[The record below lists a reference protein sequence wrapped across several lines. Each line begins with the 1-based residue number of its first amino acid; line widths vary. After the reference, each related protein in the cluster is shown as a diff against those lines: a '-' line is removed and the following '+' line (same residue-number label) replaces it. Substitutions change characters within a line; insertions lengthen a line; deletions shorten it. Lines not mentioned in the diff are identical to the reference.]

1 MEVLKRLLT
10 GNEAVARGAFESGVH
25 FAAAYPGTPSS
36 EILENIT
43 MYKEI
48 ISEWAPNE
56 KVALESAI
64 GASIAGGRSLAAMKH
79 VGLNVAADPLFT
91 FAYTGVTGGSVII
104 TADEPG
110 QHSAQNEQDNRN
122 YAKAAK
128 LPMFEPADS
137 QDCLDMLKEAY
148 RVSEEYDC
156 PVLFRMTTRVCHS
169 KSLVACGERKG
180 REIVPYERKAEK
192 YVCVPANARKLR
204 VKLEEKLAALKEYS
218 EKCSFN
224 IAEYNN
230 TEIERIEEIEYDRSG
245 VVDRP
250 PTLCAG
256 CPHRGFFYELGRRKN
271 VMVSGDIGCYTLGF
285 AKPFNAIDSCV
296 CMGAGFSIGH
306 GAQKVF
312 NKAGSEMK
320 VVSVLGDSTFFH
332 TGINS
337 LITVAYNRS
346 NTVSVILDNRTTAM
360 TGHQENPGSGK
371 NARGEDINAIDL
383 YQLVKAIGIENV
395 KVVNPN
401 DLEEVSD
408 VLDEFIALDEPSV
421 IITRWPCALKKFSQA
436 DKSEFTEAFQDKYY
450 VSPEKCIGCR
460 LCMKCGCPALSFDRE
475 SKKASIDQI
484 QCLGCDVCAQVCP
497 KNAIERR
504 SVK

>member
-1 MEVLKRLLT
+1 
-10 GNEAVARGAFESGVH
+10 
-25 FAAAYPGTPSS
+25 
-36 EILENIT
+36 
-43 MYKEI
+43 
-48 ISEWAPNE
+48 
-56 KVALESAI
+56 
-64 GASIAGGRSLAAMKH
+64 
-79 VGLNVAADPLFT
+79 
-91 FAYTGVTGGSVII
+91 
-104 TADEPG
+104 
-110 QHSAQNEQDNRN
+110 
-122 YAKAAK
+122 
-128 LPMFEPADS
+128 
-137 QDCLDMLKEAY
+137 
-148 RVSEEYDC
+148 
-156 PVLFRMTTRVCHS
+156 
-169 KSLVACGERKG
+169 
-180 REIVPYERKAEK
+180 
-192 YVCVPANARKLR
+192 
-204 VKLEEKLAALKEYS
+204 
-218 EKCSFN
+218 
-224 IAEYNN
+224 
-230 TEIERIEEIEYDRSG
+230 
-245 VVDRP
+245 
-250 PTLCAG
+250 
-256 CPHRGFFYELGRRKN
+256 
-271 VMVSGDIGCYTLGF
+271 MVSGDIGCYTLGF

-401 DLEEVSD
+401 
-408 VLDEFIALDEPSV
+408 V